1 MNIMVLGFLISDLDI
16 KLKKT
21 QNYIFQIFL
30 HMKMEMKLIQNKS
43 LNQNYFEVE
52 ELEVYKI
59 LF

>member
-1 MNIMVLGFLISDLDI
+1 MVLDFLISDLDI

>member
-1 MNIMVLGFLISDLDI
+1 
-16 KLKKT
+16 
-21 QNYIFQIFL
+21 
-30 HMKMEMKLIQNKS
+30 MKMEMKLIQNKS

>member
-21 QNYIFQIFL
+21 QYYIFQIFL

-43 LNQNYFEVE
+43 LNQ
-52 ELEVYKI
+52 K

>member
-59 LF
+59 IF